1 MYTTTYDVPIRAA
14 AEQFLPPWHWLW
26 LKAQL
31 IAESAL
37 DPDAVSPAGAQGI
50 AQFMPATWA
59 DVRAALR
66 FPSSASPFEPAY
78 AIKGAAWYLGLLR
91 RQWRS
96 PRSEDDRRRLVQASY
111 NAGLGNLVK
120 AQKRAGGATA
130 YAPIADRL
138 HEITGADHA
147 RETRDYVARIE
158 RIQRE
163 LVGV

>member
-1 MYTTTYDVPIRAA
+1 MYTTTYDVSIRAA
-14 AEQFLPPWHWLW
+14 SEQFLPQWHWLW

-50 AQFMPATWA
+50 AQFMPPTWG

-66 FPSSASPFEPAY
+66 FPPSATPFEPAY
-78 AIKGAAWYLGLLR
+78 TIKGAAWYLGLLR

-96 PRSEDDRRRLVQASY
+96 PRSEDDRRKLVQASY

-120 AQKRAGGATA
+120 AQKRAGGAIA
-130 YAPIADRL
+130 YAPVAERL

>member
-1 MYTTTYDVPIRAA
+1 MRAA
-14 AEQFLPPWHWLW
+14 AEDFLPQWHWLW
-26 LKAQL
+26 FKAQL

-37 DPDAVSPAGAQGI
+37 DPAAVSNVGAQGI
-50 AQFMPATWA
+50 AQFMPPTWR

-66 FPSSASPFEPAY
+66 FPETATPFDPAY

-130 YAPIADRL
+130 YAPIAERL
-138 HEITGADHA
+138 HEVTGADNA
-147 RETRDYVARIE
+147 RQTRDYVERIE
-158 RIQRE
+158 RIHRE
-163 LVGV
+163 LVGLG

>member
-1 MYTTTYDVPIRAA
+1 MYATLYDTPIRAA
-14 AEQFLPPWHWLW
+14 AEQYLPQWHWLW

-37 DPDAVSPAGAQGI
+37 DPAAVSPAGAQGI
-50 AQFMPATWA
+50 AQFMPPTWD
-59 DVRAALR
+59 DVRAALA
-66 FPSSASPFEPAY
+66 FPAHTTPFDPAY

-96 PRSEDDRRRLVQASY
+96 PRAEDDRRRLVQASY
-111 NAGLGNLVK
+111 NAGLGNVVK

-130 YAPIADRL
+130 YASIAARL
-138 HEITGADHA
+138 HEVTGADHA
-147 RETRDYVARIE
+147 RETRAYVERIE
-158 RIQRE
+158 RIHRE